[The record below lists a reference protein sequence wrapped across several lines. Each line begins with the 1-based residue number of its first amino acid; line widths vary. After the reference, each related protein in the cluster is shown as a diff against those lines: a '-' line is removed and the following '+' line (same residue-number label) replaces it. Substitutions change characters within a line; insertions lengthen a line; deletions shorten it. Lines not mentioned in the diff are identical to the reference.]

1 MDAAH
6 EVITY
11 PGWHYDYTQNAYE
24 TTGPVEVYR
33 QDWSRS
39 YTELLTYTLTG
50 GWSPWSSYVTGGAPN
65 GSEFITDTSTTIA
78 ANVVIQSLSR
88 SLLDQSGQV
97 VTELDYVNFT
107 STAYAISSAQFGSAS
122 NYLESDA
129 TFDPM
134 GRPEATI
141 SPSGTVSFTTYNGV
155 GEAAS
160 QWAGTTTA
168 ATPAARAT
176 AIANFRNWLASSQS
190 EGQTSYN
197 VNGTR
202 LFLVSSSVYN
212 LDGGVTAT
220 TEYVDSNSAHNRT
233 TALGYD
239 WRDQETYVVNPP
251 DAAGVTYTM
260 STYEKDKVSGTNG
273 TVISVT
279 YFLASG

>member
-11 PGWHYDYTQNAYE
+11 PGWHYDSTHGVYE

-33 QDWSRS
+33 EDWTGG
-39 YTELLTYTLTG
+39 YTESLTYTLTG
-50 GWSPWSSYVTGGAPN
+50 GWSGSYVTGGAPN
-65 GSEFITDTSTTIA
+65 GSEFITDTNSTIA

-88 SLLDQSGQV
+88 SLLDQSGQAL
-97 VTELDYVNFT
+97 TELDYVNFT
-107 STAYAISSAQFGSAS
+107 NTAYTTSPAIFGAAS

-141 SPSGTVSFTTYNGV
+141 SASGTVEFTTYNGF